1 MYFFRMSLV
10 GRLVGHNGTVV
21 TMETLVNDVIA
32 TGSRDRQIKVIWC
45 IIHDNNYLKTNINVV
60 ILGYSLCYCILIDSL
75 YHCAIVRQVTCT
87 CMSSASDR
95 LLNVP
100 IM

>member
-1 MYFFRMSLV
+1 MYFCRMLLV

-45 IIHDNNYLKTNINVV
+45 ITHDYYLKNNINVV
-60 ILGYSLCYCILIDSL
+60 ILSYSVCYCILID
-75 YHCAIVRQVTCT
+75 
-87 CMSSASDR
+87 R

-100 IM
+100 VCSALAYVIMFNCNEN

>member
-32 TGSRDRQIKVIWC
+32 TGSRDRQIKVIWR
-45 IIHDNNYLKTNINVV
+45 IIHDNYLKTNINVV
-60 ILGYSLCYCILIDSL
+60 ILSYLVCYCILIDSL